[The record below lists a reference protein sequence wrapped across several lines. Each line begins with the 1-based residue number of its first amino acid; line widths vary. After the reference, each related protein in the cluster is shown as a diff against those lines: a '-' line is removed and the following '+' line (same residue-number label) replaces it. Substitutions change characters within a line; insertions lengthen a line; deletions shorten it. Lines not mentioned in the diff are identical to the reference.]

1 VLIRREGPADVG
13 VIRAVH
19 ASTFGDLPRTAE
31 IPVEVGLVDALRTSD
46 AWLPEL
52 SLVAQGSAGSVVG
65 HVVCSRGWV
74 GSTPTLGLGPLGVR
88 SDLQNLGI
96 GSALMH
102 AVLGAADA
110 LGEPLVAL
118 VGDPGYYGRFG
129 FRPARDYE
137 ITPPVTG
144 WAAEFQVRVLSA
156 YDPGMHGAFVYAKP
170 FSDL

>member
-74 GSTPTLGLGPLGVR
+74 GSTPTLGLGCR
-88 SDLQNLGI
+88 ISE
-96 GSALMH
+96 SAL
-102 AVLGAADA
+102 
-110 LGEPLVAL
+110 
-118 VGDPGYYGRFG
+118 R
-129 FRPARDYE
+129 
-137 ITPPVTG
+137 
-144 WAAEFQVRVLSA
+144 
-156 YDPGMHGAFVYAKP
+156 
-170 FSDL
+170 

>member
-1 VLIRREGPADVG
+1 M
-13 VIRAVH
+13 
-19 ASTFGDLPRTAE
+19 
-31 IPVEVGLVDALRTSD
+31 VDALRTSD

-52 SLVAQGSAGSVVG
+52 SLVAEGSAGSVVG
-65 HVVCSRGWV
+65 HVVCSRGCV
-74 GSTPTLGLGPLGVR
+74 GPTPTLGLGPLGVR

-96 GSALMH
+96 GSALMY

-110 LGEPLVAL
+110 VGEPLVAL

-129 FRPARDYE
+129 FRPARDYG
-137 ITPPVTG
+137 ITPPVAD

-156 YDPGMHGAFVYAKP
+156 YDPGIRGAFVYARP